1 MKILKAGTKVTTIIG
16 DVQAIITGVCITM
29 DTVEYKIRWF
39 YNGEEKTAWLHRFE
53 INVTPLKQAAGFGR
67 KEIIEPFDCEITLIN
82 N

>member
-1 MKILKAGTKVTTIIG
+1 MKVLKAGTKVTTVIG
-16 DVQAIITGVCITM
+16 NIDALVVGVR
-29 DTVEYKIRWF
+29 IRWF

>member
-1 MKILKAGTKVTTIIG
+1 MKVLKAGTKVTTVIG
-16 DVQAIITGVCITM
+16 NIDALVVGVSITM
-29 DTVEYKIRWF
+29 DTIDYRIRWF
-39 YNGEEKTAWLHRFE
+39 SNGEEKTAWLYRFE